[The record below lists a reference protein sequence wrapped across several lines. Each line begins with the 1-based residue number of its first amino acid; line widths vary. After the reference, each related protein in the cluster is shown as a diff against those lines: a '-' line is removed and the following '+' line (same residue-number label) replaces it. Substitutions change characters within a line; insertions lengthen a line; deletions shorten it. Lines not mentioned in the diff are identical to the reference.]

1 MRRPSTRAPRTSTR
15 LTSDDGPPYSF
26 ATKLAVTVRRLLEQC
41 PGEPLCDACLAFA
54 CSVSLTEMRLVTA
67 AVGHDAPFRRH
78 SAICASCRRQ
88 TTTLAWGSGDVRATD
103 NCSLCNEPI
112 DAAEDVEVVDADR
125 FHSRCWQRLTTEERQ
140 GTAEA

>member
-1 MRRPSTRAPRTSTR
+1 
-15 LTSDDGPPYSF
+15 LTSDGGPPYSF

-67 AVGHDAPFRRH
+67 AVAHDAPFRRD

-88 TTTLAWGSGDVRATD
+88 TTTLVWGSGDVLAPD
-103 NCSLCNEPI
+103 KCSLCNEPI
-112 DAAEDVEVVDADR
+112 DAAEDVDVVDADR
-125 FHSRCWQRLTTEERQ
+125 FHRRCWQRLTARERQ
-140 GTAEA
+140 DVGLRPLEGTSEA